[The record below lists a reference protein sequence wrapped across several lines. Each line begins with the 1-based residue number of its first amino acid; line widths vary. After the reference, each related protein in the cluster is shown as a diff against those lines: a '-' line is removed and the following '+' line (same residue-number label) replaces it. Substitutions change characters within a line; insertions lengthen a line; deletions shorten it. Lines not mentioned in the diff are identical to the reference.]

1 MNNKDKIILYTDNQ
15 LSPEEKQK
23 FEEDLQ
29 NSPELQ
35 HELENYKKVFQ
46 KINLMNVRSA
56 DESYFVNNV
65 PAFREKLEK
74 KRKVYIYKRLIY
86 ASSAAVISIFVLS
99 LFLFRNVETVSGDGE
114 SLTSLSDEQINNLAG
129 TYNVFETDT
138 ALSTVADSVWYELI
152 SDEFN
157 FSYENADSI
166 LHSFNGSVSYTEDLN
181 EEEASLVYDHLINKE
196 FF

>member
-1 MNNKDKIILYTDNQ
+1 MDNQ

-35 HELENYKKVFQ
+35 HELENYKEVFQ

-56 DESYFVNNV
+56 DESYFVKNV
-65 PAFREKLEK
+65 PTFREKLEK
-74 KRKVYIYKRLIY
+74 KRKIYLYKRLIY
-86 ASSAAVISIFVLS
+86 ASSAAVIIIFVLS
-99 LFLFRNVETVSGDGE
+99 LFLFKNVETVPGEGE
-114 SLTSLSDEQINNLAG
+114 SLTSLSDEQINNLAEN
-129 TYNVFETDT
+129 YNVLEADT
-138 ALSTVADSVWYELI
+138 SLSAIADSVWDELI
-152 SDEFN
+152 VDEFN

-166 LHSFNGSVSYTEDLN
+166 LHSFNGSISYADYLN
-181 EEEASLVYDHLINKE
+181 EEEASLVYDRLINKE

>member
-1 MNNKDKIILYTDNQ
+1 MNNKDKIILYMDNQ

-35 HELENYKKVFQ
+35 HELENYKEVFQ

-56 DESYFVNNV
+56 DESYFVKNV
-65 PAFREKLEK
+65 PTFREKLEK
-74 KRKVYIYKRLIY
+74 KRKIYLYKRLIY
-86 ASSAAVISIFVLS
+86 ASSAAVIIIFVLS
-99 LFLFRNVETVSGDGE
+99 LFLFKNVETVPGE
-114 SLTSLSDEQINNLAG
+114 GENLTSLSDEQINNLAEN
-129 TYNVFETDT
+129 YNVLEADT
-138 ALSTVADSVWYELI
+138 SLSAIADSVWDELI
-152 SDEFN
+152 VDEFN

-166 LHSFNGSVSYTEDLN
+166 LHSFNGSISYADYLN
-181 EEEASLVYDHLINKE
+181 EEEASLVYDRLINKE

>member
-1 MNNKDKIILYTDNQ
+1 MNNKDKIILYMDNQ

-56 DESYFVNNV
+56 DESYFVKNV
-65 PAFREKLEK
+65 PTFREKLEK
-74 KRKVYIYKRLIY
+74 KRKIYLYKRLIY
-86 ASSAAVISIFVLS
+86 ASSAAVIIIFVLS
-99 LFLFRNVETVSGDGE
+99 LFLFKNVETVPGEGE
-114 SLTSLSDEQINNLAG
+114 SLTSLSDEQINNLAEN
-129 TYNVFETDT
+129 YNVLEADT
-138 ALSTVADSVWYELI
+138 SLSAIADSVWDELI
-152 SDEFN
+152 VDEFN

-166 LHSFNGSVSYTEDLN
+166 LHSFNGSISYADYLN
-181 EEEASLVYDHLINKE
+181 EEEASLVYDRLINKE

>member
-1 MNNKDKIILYTDNQ
+1 MNNKDKIILYMDNQ

-35 HELENYKKVFQ
+35 HELENYKEVFQ
-46 KINLMNVRSA
+46 KINLMNVHSA

-74 KRKVYIYKRLIY
+74 KRKIYLYKRLIY
-86 ASSAAVISIFVLS
+86 ASSAAVIIIFVLS
-99 LFLFRNVETVSGDGE
+99 LFLFKNVETVPGE
-114 SLTSLSDEQINNLAG
+114 GENLTSLSDEQINNLAEN
-129 TYNVFETDT
+129 YNVLEADT
-138 ALSTVADSVWYELI
+138 SLSAIADSVWDELI
-152 SDEFN
+152 VDEFN

-166 LHSFNGSVSYTEDLN
+166 LHSFNGSISYADYLN
-181 EEEASLVYDHLINKE
+181 EEEASLVYDRLINKE